1 MDPFIEKGK
10 GASIAQV
17 QKEQAL
23 EDALIACTFGNSGL
37 DLRSYSDLLTAAT
50 GVEAFGSPDNLLQ
63 IGERIICVERCFNAR
78 EGFRRKDDS
87 LPERMVSEP
96 LQKAGP
102 STGQVVKNLDPLLNE
117 YYDAL
122 GYTKEGIPTMERIL
136 ALGIEETLKDVA
148 HFS

>member
-1 MDPFIEKGK
+1 
-10 GASIAQV
+10 V

-37 DLRSYSDLLTAAT
+37 DLPSYSDLLTAAT
-50 GVEAFGSPDNLLQ
+50 GVEAFGSPDNLLK
-63 IGERIICVERCFNAR
+63 IGERIICIERCFNAR

-96 LQKAGP
+96 LLRAGP
-102 STGQVVKNLDPLLNE
+102 STGQVVKNLDRLLNE

-122 GYTKEGIPTMERIL
+122 GYTKQGIPTIEKIMD
-136 ALGIEETLKDVA
+136 LGIEETLKDSA
-148 HFS
+148 RYP